1 MGDWLDLAA
10 EYFEPISRAVF
21 DDYLK
26 GHGFRHGQADQIG
39 ALTYRRDR
47 TFLRVHYYV
56 EDSPNYAPMVTL
68 GRVRNAW
75 LRPVFDGIGLWY
87 AIPSDDTEARA
98 YELWRFSD
106 AEQLEG
112 VLIRLRREVI
122 EVHARP
128 LWEHP
133 EQLAGLVRKRRDE
146 MKAERQSEVVKRKKI
161 EAERA
166 FRAADYRLAATLYGQ
181 MDESS
186 LSALERKR
194 YALSTKYR
202 SGSR

>member
-1 MGDWLDLAA
+1 MGDWLDLTA
-10 EYFEPISRAVF
+10 EYFEPVSRAVF

-26 GHGFRHGQADQIG
+26 GHGFRHGQADQTG

-47 TFLRVHYYV
+47 TFLQVTYYV
-56 EDSPNYAPMVTL
+56 EDSPNYSPMVSL
-68 GRVRNAW
+68 GRIRNAW
-75 LRPVFDGIGLWY
+75 LRPVFDSIGLWY

-112 VLIRLRREVI
+112 GLIRLRREVI
-122 EVHARP
+122 EVYARP
-128 LWEHP
+128 LWENP
-133 EQLAGLVRKRRDE
+133 EQLAGLVRTRRGE
-146 MKAERQSEVVKRKKI
+146 IKAERQSEILKSKKS

-181 MDESS
+181 MDEPS

-194 YALSTKYR
+194 YALSRKYR
-202 SGSR
+202 NGSR